1 MKYNEIE
8 ISIKKD
14 IYQNTQ
20 LEKDSKTY
28 ISDNKMNTLYSVEI
42 HKNYYTE
49 DRKEVLNELLNDLE
63 SLCRGI
69 KERLNEQER

>member
-8 ISIKKD
+8 ISITKD

-28 ISDNKMNTLYSVEI
+28 IVDNKMNTLYSV
-42 HKNYYTE
+42 
-49 DRKEVLNELLNDLE
+49 
-63 SLCRGI
+63 
-69 KERLNEQER
+69 